1 MISIAEVMTRNV
13 HTLGPQDSLAQAR
26 ALMMNKHIRHIP
38 IVNGEQE
45 LLGLLTHR
53 DLLAA
58 ADSVLDTADGE
69 QRARR
74 EEAIALESVMTTD
87 LVSVDEHASLRGA
100 ALHLQQHKHGC
111 LPVVRDGKLAGI
123 ITDSDFVAVAI
134 NLLEQLEQADP
145 DPAEDDF

>member
-1 MISIAEVMTRNV
+1 MISIAEVMTRDV
-13 HTLGPQDSLAQAR
+13 HSLGPQDSLARAR
-26 ALMMNKHIRHIP
+26 ALMMEKHIRHIP

-58 ADSVLDTADGE
+58 AESVLDATDGAE
-69 QRARR
+69 RTRR
-74 EEAIALESVMTTD
+74 EETITLDSVMTTN

-100 ALHLQQHKHGC
+100 AMHLQQHKHGC
-111 LPVVRDGKLAGI
+111 LPVIRDGKLAGI

-134 NLLEQLEQADP
+134 NLLEQMEQSDP
-145 DPAEDDF
+145 DPSEDDY